1 MKPYISL
8 FLLATLI
15 WACLGWS
22 QVSASPVLVKDIIK
36 TVSTTQTHPLTLTE
50 TDFSI
55 LNTPTITNDW
65 PVGETPLVLTPA
77 RLVRR
82 QNNLVLSTIDPD
94 VAYSFVKNRSLSLP
108 TTAQEAVMV
117 VDNDRVTDFSPGQ
130 TGLLADLR
138 ASALALI
145 NTVGQGEKTFIFKGV
160 SIEPKTNLKQTNTLG
175 IQDFLAGGIS
185 DFSHSSKNRLANIDA
200 GMKQVRGALVPPGQ
214 IFSFGEKLGDVTA
227 EKGFKP
233 EIVIKAD
240 GLKPELGGGICQ
252 VSSTLF
258 RAVMQS
264 GMQITQR
271 RNHAFSVNHYFPPGT
286 DATIYTPVTDL
297 KFKNDTPAYVLI
309 WPYYLDKDHLAFD
322 LYGTKDGRSVVV
334 DEPVQWDRKPDGSL
348 KASWSRHVTMN
359 GITRDDTLKSNYL
372 PPALFKKEEKFIIAS
387 QATTPPNS
395 VPETENIT
403 TKPQ

>member
-1 MKPYISL
+1 VSL
-8 FLLATLI
+8 FLWL
-15 WACLGWS
+15 
-22 QVSASPVLVKDIIK
+22 
-36 TVSTTQTHPLTLTE
+36 
-50 TDFSI
+50 FSSS
-55 LNTPTITNDW
+55 W
-65 PVGETPLVLTPA
+65 
-77 RLVRR
+77 
-82 QNNLVLSTIDPD
+82 
-94 VAYSFVKNRSLSLP
+94 F
-108 TTAQEAVMV
+108 
-117 VDNDRVTDFSPGQ
+117 
-130 TGLLADLR
+130 
-138 ASALALI
+138 
-145 NTVGQGEKTFIFKGV
+145 
-160 SIEPKTNLKQTNTLG
+160 
-175 IQDFLAGGIS
+175 QDFLAGGVS

-372 PPALFKKEEKFIIAS
+372 PPALFKKEEKFVIAS

-403 TKPQ
+403 TDPLALALDAGVAHDWCDDCRRRAPLLVQRREARNLLRGARAALTKLALSVEPREEDRK